1 MESVVKKN
9 KLPLVES
16 RSRGSKSFDISGA
29 VNNVESLR
37 RMCRQRVSSKSESN
51 NKRKNKG
58 SKVLKEREANGSNVS
73 RKQTGKRRLLRSSF

>member
-37 RMCRQRVSSKSESN
+37 ECA
-51 NKRKNKG
+51 G
-58 SKVLKEREANGSNVS
+58 SG
-73 RKQTGKRRLLRSSF
+73 

>member
-1 MESVVKKN
+1 MTAVSVIFLYFPKAAEWKMESVVKKN

-37 RMCRQRVSSKSESN
+37 ECA
-51 NKRKNKG
+51 G
-58 SKVLKEREANGSNVS
+58 SG
-73 RKQTGKRRLLRSSF
+73 

>member
-37 RMCRQRVSSKSESN
+37 ECAGSGLVQRV
-51 NKRKNKG
+51 RATT
-58 SKVLKEREANGSNVS
+58 KEKTRAV
-73 RKQTGKRRLLRSSF
+73 RF